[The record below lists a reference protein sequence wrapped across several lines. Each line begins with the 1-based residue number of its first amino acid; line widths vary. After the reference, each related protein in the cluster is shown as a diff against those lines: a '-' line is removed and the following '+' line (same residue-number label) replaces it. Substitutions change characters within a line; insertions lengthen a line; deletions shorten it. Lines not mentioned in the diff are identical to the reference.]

1 MKKKIIFISLIVLL
15 LTGCQSTNR
24 YFKDLMTQWNVPI
37 DGFDKVV
44 SMTSKDPSFLGDGA
58 SYMIFDDEET
68 KNKVLEVL
76 SNSSRLIGI
85 VEETNHFTDG
95 TKNLEGL
102 VKDESSVMELKKEFE
117 IFDLLVLKEETP
129 DYLIV
134 MTKKGESKFAL
145 IWIHT

>member
-15 LTGCQSTNR
+15 LSGCQSTNR
-24 YFKDLMTQWNVPI
+24 YFKDLLSHWNVPI
-37 DGFDKVV
+37 DGFGNVV
-44 SMTSKDPSFLGDGA
+44 SMTSKDPSFLGDGV

-85 VEETNHFTDG
+85 VEETKHFTDG
-95 TKNLEGL
+95 TKNLEGWL
-102 VKDESSVMELKKEFE
+102 RDEPEVIKLKEEFDT
-117 IFDLLVLKEETP
+117 FDLLVLNEEP
-129 DYLIV
+129 DDYLIV